1 MKKLTG
7 LLLALVLLLGMTAFA
22 PVALADAAEAAPEVA
37 EAAADTAEAAA
48 ESAETAAEAAVE
60 AVEEAAAEVNETV
73 EEAIAEAEE
82 ASGGFLDGVAK
93 VNDAV
98 NGVVWGVPALILL
111 AFVGILMT
119 ALTKV
124 FQVSHLKHWFRQTI
138 GAVFKDKHVTG
149 HTADKSI
156 SQFQSLC
163 TALAATVG
171 TGNIVGVAGA
181 IIFGGPGAVFWMWA
195 MAFIGMMTNYS
206 ENVLGIYYRRKNSH
220 GEWSGGAMYYLRDG
234 LGSFKGC
241 KWIGAAL
248 ATLFSAFCLLAS
260 FGIGNM
266 TQVNSIAGNMDTV
279 FGIPSWVTGAVVMI
293 LVGLVVVGGLKR
305 IAAVTEK
312 IVPFMVILYM
322 LGSVAIFVTNIHQVG
337 AVFGAIFKGAFAG
350 KAAAGGVV
358 GYGIKLAIEWG
369 MKRGVFS
376 NEAGL
381 GSSVMVHSNSNVK
394 EPVKQ
399 GMWGIFEVFADTI
412 VVCTLTAFSVL
423 SSGLVDLDTGR
434 TLAEYNGVALTKA
447 NLVSTVFSI
456 RFGWIG
462 SAFIAISIAL
472 FAFSTVLGWSH
483 YGTKAAEYLLGEKRT
498 IPYRILFVLLV
509 FGGAVMGDNL
519 AWDLAD
525 TFNGMMMIPNLI
537 GVIALSGV
545 VAKITKNYV
554 NRTFRGLTEKPM
566 YSAFPDVQAEQE
578 NSPDPAD

>member
-1 MKKLTG
+1 MAANEREGAVHAARIEGGFHMKKLLG
-7 LLLALVLLLGMTAFA
+7 VLLALALLFGLS
-22 PVALADAAEAAPEVA
+22 ALA
-37 EAAADTAEAAA
+37 
-48 ESAETAAEAAVE
+48 ETAVE
-60 AVEEAAAEVNETV
+60 AVEQAAEAVDTAVETAI
-73 EEAIAEAEE
+73 EEAEA

-98 NGVVWGVPALILL
+98 NGFVWGAPALVLL
-111 AFVGILMT
+111 ALVGVLMT
-119 ALTKV
+119 CLTKV
-124 FQVSHLKHWFRQTI
+124 FQISHLKHWFSQTI
-138 GAVFKDKHVTG
+138 GAVFHDKHVTG
-149 HTADKSI
+149 HTKDRSI

-181 IIFGGPGAVFWMWA
+181 IMIGGPGAVFWMWA

-206 ENVLGIYYRRKNSH
+206 ENVLGIFYRRKNSH

-234 LGSFKGC
+234 LGGYRGC
-241 KWIGAAL
+241 KGLGKVLAA
-248 ATLFSAFCLLAS
+248 LFSAFCLLAS

-266 TQVNSIAGNMDTV
+266 TQVNSIAGNMQTV
-279 FGIPSWVTGAVVMI
+279 FGLPTWVTGAAVMI

-312 IVPFMVILYM
+312 VVPFMVILYM
-322 LGSVAIFVTNIHQVG
+322 VGSIVIFFANISQVG
-337 AVFGAIFKGAFAG
+337 AVFAAIFKGAFAA

-358 GYGIKLAIEWG
+358 GYGIKLAIEQG

-423 SSGLVDLDTGR
+423 SSGLVDLGTGV
-434 TLAEYNGVALTKA
+434 TVAEYNGVALTKA
-447 NLVSTVFSI
+447 NLVSTVFSM
-456 RFGWIG
+456 RFGWVG
-462 SAFIAISIAL
+462 SAFIAVSVAL

-498 IPYRILFVLLV
+498 IPYRVLFVLLV

-525 TFNGMMMIPNLI
+525 TFNGLMMIPNLI

-554 NRTFRGLTEKPM
+554 NRTFRGSKEKPM
-566 YSAFPDVQAEQE
+566 LSAFPDVQAEQE
-578 NSPDPAD
+578 K